1 MRQTI
6 LVMIL
11 LSFVSGCVN
20 VVNQQAVCDGTSA
33 ARTEHANALALDGG
47 DKSVVTGAKLI
58 ASIDAACKGY

>member
-6 LVMIL
+6 LVMTL
-11 LSFVSGCVN
+11 LSFVSGCGN
-20 VVNQQAVCDGTSA
+20 VVSQQAICDGTA
-33 ARTEHANALALDGG
+33 NVRTEHANALALDGG

>member
-1 MRQTI
+1 MRQII

-11 LSFVSGCVN
+11 LFSVSGCAN
-20 VVNQQAVCDGTSA
+20 VVNQQAICDGTA
-33 ARTEHANALALDGG
+33 NVRTEHANALALDGG